1 MSNSNK
7 PSGGR
12 SLKHFVDILEPRRH
26 GSDLAWVFRSME
38 LTKAYDQ
45 LRSLS
50 HPEVIKYNVLESEE
64 TASIIHE
71 FSLEL
76 SLPKEQIRLQVLDI
90 LNEIGYGRSL
100 TVVRWLGLLLVKI
113 LKKTRTSV
121 YVNEEQLNKLR
132 KQWGDNPVLFLPS
145 HRSYGD
151 FILMALFCF
160 HYNIEIPCVAAGM
173 DFHSMFLMG
182 NMLRGCSAYFMR
194 RTYGT
199 DKLYWRVFDVY
210 VQALVTSCVAPLEFF
225 IEGTRSR
232 TGKSL
237 VKDLTIIPVS
247 ISYDRPLEESLFAC
261 ELLGIPKP
269 KESTSGFIK
278 AVNTLNEQYG
288 KICMDFA
295 DPISVRQFLASV
307 NTQLHSNRELCLAHQ
322 VLRRQQN
329 SSVISPFNVLSILL
343 SHHYIHRPHLHS
355 PSPPV
360 VLTQATSFLTWFS
373 GILENFGALV
383 DIPKENVP
391 FALEDCLEVHKS
403 LVHISRDENT
413 REKVLCVTPTR
424 MNVTAIDSSK
434 LKGHILMDSTIK
446 DSVAWMSIQNYSNP
460 CLSFIIDAATI
471 CILLLRSSSPKDK
484 ETLFKEYIQIR
495 LLFKYE
501 FVFYLPLAEEL
512 FSTAL
517 SHLYTLDIVKDS
529 SSTLTL
535 TQSEDSQYLCSI
547 FVSMLYPY
555 IVGYHVAC
563 SSVGEHEE
571 KPLVKKIQR
580 QAELT
585 LLSDARHPYILS
597 LDLIS
602 CCLSALT
609 DLKALTRVKTD
620 KNVIYNA
627 HVNVLQGFH
636 DDLNKLRDTVV
647 KQIANHSKVN
657 SLALGKSKL

>member
-1 MSNSNK
+1 MSISNK

-50 HPEVIKYNVLESEE
+50 HPDVIKYNVLESEE

-151 FILMALFCF
+151 FILMALLCF

-237 VKDLTIIPVS
+237 YPKLGKCSGFFSRFQIPRHRTQVYGNSYHVS
-247 ISYDRPLEESLFAC
+247 AVRLWNSLHRDIRDSQSLG
-261 ELLGIPKP
+261 EL
-269 KESTSGFIK
+269 GFIK

-307 NTQLHSNRELCLAHQ
+307 NTQLHSNRELCLAHH
-322 VLRRQQN
+322 VLKRQQN

-391 FALEDCLEVHKS
+391 FALEDCMEVHKS

-434 LKGHILMDSTIK
+434 LKGVLH
-446 DSVAWMSIQNYSNP
+446 
-460 CLSFIIDAATI
+460 
-471 CILLLRSSSPKDK
+471 
-484 ETLFKEYIQIR
+484 
-495 LLFKYE
+495 
-501 FVFYLPLAEEL
+501 VF
-512 FSTAL
+512 
-517 SHLYTLDIVKDS
+517 
-529 SSTLTL
+529 
-535 TQSEDSQYLCSI
+535 
-547 FVSMLYPY
+547 
-555 IVGYHVAC
+555 
-563 SSVGEHEE
+563 
-571 KPLVKKIQR
+571 
-580 QAELT
+580 
-585 LLSDARHPYILS
+585 
-597 LDLIS
+597 
-602 CCLSALT
+602 
-609 DLKALTRVKTD
+609 
-620 KNVIYNA
+620 
-627 HVNVLQGFH
+627 
-636 DDLNKLRDTVV
+636 TVE
-647 KQIANHSKVN
+647 
-657 SLALGKSKL
+657 